1 MAKTCLYL
9 ITATPEESQ
18 VLARKLVESKLA
30 ARVQVSSPVASVYR
44 WQGDIEVAQECQL
57 WIKSTDEKRAG
68 IINLLKESHS
78 YEVPEFIQIPITYG
92 LPEYLHWVLEETKN
106 P

>member
-30 ARVQVSSPVASVYR
+30 ACVQVSSPVASVYR
-44 WQGDIEVAQECQL
+44 WQEIS
-57 WIKSTDEKRAG
+57 K
-68 IINLLKESHS
+68 
-78 YEVPEFIQIPITYG
+78 
-92 LPEYLHWVLEETKN
+92 
-106 P
+106 